1 METTIIERKRKAIEL
16 ATNLYNSMLELSNH
30 WTESGVE
37 VSDLLAESDYPFDKS
52 LDDLTTE
59 VLNWINTMKGYTP
72 PKNGKHEYINDD
84 GSKFVGYYK
93 DGKLHGTAIEYYPN
107 TEQIDTYVEFHE
119 GVESSPKV
127 YFSETGTIVSIDNT
141 LNELTPDTIGS
152 FLKRLLKKTAHKE
165 YNGFILENEG
175 LSDTLYLQDIKH
187 SYDDLEINID
197 ISKEGITF
205 TFDFENGHIFLGH
218 EFPKNSHEIEEYI
231 NKFHHVYAHTVTE
244 LHNTLIANV
253 RVIDKA
259 DDDTTE
265 NEKEGWGLF
274 NTSKVD
280 SPLEIQRIDVMGIF
294 DDDIQAIEYVVT
306 KAKEGSE
313 RHKRAIEEI
322 KTKNPTEYII
332 IKRYL

>member
-1 METTIIERKRKAIEL
+1 METTIIERKRKSIEL

-37 VSDLLAESDYPFDKS
+37 VSDTLAESGYPFDKS
-52 LDDLTTE
+52 LDDLTNE
-59 VLNWINTMKGYTP
+59 VGTWIHTMKGYIL
-72 PKNGKHEYINDD
+72 PKNGKFEYKNDD

-107 TEQIDTYVEFHE
+107 TEQIDTYVEFFE

-127 YFSETGTIVSIDNT
+127 YFSEIGTIVSIDNT

-152 FLKRLLKKTAHKE
+152 FLKRLLKITANYK
-165 YNGFILENEG
+165 YNGFKLYYEG
-175 LSDTLYLQDIKH
+175 LSDTLFLEDTKHDIG
-187 SYDDLEINID
+187 ID
-197 ISKEGITF
+197 ISKEGISF
-205 TFDFENGHIFLGH
+205 TFNYENGHIFLGH
-218 EFPKNSHEIEEYI
+218 EFPRNPHEIDDYI
-231 NKFHHVYAHTVTE
+231 NKFHNVYLHSVTE
-244 LHNTLIANV
+244 LHNILIENL
-253 RVIDKA
+253 RVFDKA

-274 NTSKVD
+274 NTGLVGDK
-280 SPLEIQRIDVMGIF
+280 LQIQKIDDMVSVF
-294 DDDIQAIEYVVT
+294 SSDIEAIEYVVT

>member
-37 VSDLLAESDYPFDKS
+37 VSDLLAESGYPFDKS
-52 LDDLTTE
+52 LDDLTNE
-59 VLNWINTMKGYTP
+59 VGTWINTMKGYTP

-84 GSKFVGYYK
+84 GSKFVGHYVN
-93 DGKLHGTAIEYYPN
+93 GKLHGTVIEYYPN
-107 TEQIDTYVEFHE
+107 TEQIDTYVEFYE

-127 YFSETGTIVSIDNT
+127 YFSEIGTIVSIDNT
-141 LNELTPDTIGS
+141 LNELTPDTIGA
-152 FLKRLLKKTAHKE
+152 FLRRLLKMTAHKE
-165 YNGFILENEG
+165 YNGFKLYYEG
-175 LSDTLYLQDIKH
+175 LSDTLFLEDTKHDIG
-187 SYDDLEINID
+187 ID
-197 ISKEGITF
+197 FSNDGVG
-205 TFDFENGHIFLGH
+205 FDFSKGDVFITHIF
-218 EFPKNSHEIEEYI
+218 PRNSHEIEEYI
-231 NKFHHVYAHTVTE
+231 NKFHHVYLHSVTE

-253 RVIDKA
+253 RVFDKA

-274 NTSKVD
+274 NTGLVGDK
-280 SPLEIQRIDVMGIF
+280 LQIQKIDDMGIF